1 VTPPPTAAVA
11 VAAVRL
17 ALAWLATTELCACV
31 LVRTVPSYTPLHR
44 HRIDDCCCCCCCC
57 CCGRIPVCICVC
69 LFAYSLD
76 SNLAVVIKSDGSLI
90 GMGRSALYKAVNW
103 RDPTT
108 YSFHPT
114 QGAGGEVSLS
124 NNEFRSEN
132 TTWMDAFVRAML
144 PAETAL
150 CAAAWHCAW
159 RLQDPFIYYDNRT
172 PPVLHMLRHTGRDTQ
187 QTKPNATRG
196 SGCSSS
202 SR

>member
-1 VTPPPTAAVA
+1 MIAAAAAAVA
-11 VAAVRL
+11 VAVAFPFAFAFVF
-17 ALAWLATTELCACV
+17 
-31 LVRTVPSYTPLHR
+31 
-44 HRIDDCCCCCCCC
+44 
-57 CCGRIPVCICVC
+57 
-69 LFAYSLD
+69 FAYSLD

-150 CAAAWHCAW
+150 CAAAWHSLCVAAAG
-159 RLQDPFIYYDNRT
+159 PFHLLRQPHAAGAAHAAPYRT
-172 PPVLHMLRHTGRDTQ
+172 RHTADQ
-187 QTKPNATRG
+187 AECNARQWVLYQ
-196 SGCSSS
+196 SQIDLNSLLD
-202 SR
+202 